1 MGMHRFGETVGSTDI
16 FMSSGTTLIT
26 EDVKTSVCPGRH
38 SFNML

>member
-1 MGMHRFGETVGSTDI
+1 MGMHRFGETVGSTDV

-38 SFNML
+38 GFNML